1 MLSTSKQA
9 EGASSGRQYQL
20 TFFVVKFPTSQK
32 EVLASLGI
40 LVLLLSP
47 LSVIDENDDDVN
59 DDHVPSMIIAV
70 QDLVGASLKFP
81 AVPSADAEEKGTT
94 TATTAPTAQTPCDDD
109 DDQFYTTIC
118 YNPQLTSFGAY
129 LCPQRLEQSTTT
141 ESRGRQ
147 QCCSRRMRRE
157 YGVGEGNDD
166 TADNANRSGSGGG
179 LPCRSH
185 LASPIICLLDWVR
198 GGQGN
203 GW

>member
-1 MLSTSKQA
+1 LFPPEPLSVKLLTFWGGIRTS
-9 EGASSGRQYQL
+9 QL

-32 EVLASLGI
+32 EVLASSLGI

-70 QDLVGASLKFP
+70 EDLVGASLKFP

-109 DDQFYTTIC
+109 DDRFYTTIC

-129 LCPQRLEQSTTT
+129 LCPQPSNNQP
-141 ESRGRQ
+141 Q
-147 QCCSRRMRRE
+147 QR
-157 YGVGEGNDD
+157 VGEDNNV
-166 TADNANRSGSGGG
+166 ADGG
-179 LPCRSH
+179 
-185 LASPIICLLDWVR
+185 
-198 GGQGN
+198 
-203 GW
+203 